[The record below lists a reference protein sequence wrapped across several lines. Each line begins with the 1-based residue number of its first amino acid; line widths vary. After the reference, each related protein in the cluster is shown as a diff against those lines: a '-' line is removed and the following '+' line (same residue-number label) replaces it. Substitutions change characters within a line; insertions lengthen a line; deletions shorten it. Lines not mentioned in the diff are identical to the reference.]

1 MSKQS
6 FVAKAALVGAGAGMA
21 VALSTGVAHATG
33 TKSLMLATPGA
44 NTVVATIANSDM
56 DDSVSCTVWGQGP
69 TYWQAPLSVAPRN
82 SKSVR
87 VVDVPAGNYTI
98 GWDCNGFA
106 QEKHYITVGGTGTPS
121 AKPHTVS

>member
-6 FVAKAALVGAGAGMA
+6 FVAKAALVGAAAGMA
-21 VALSTGVAHATG
+21 VALSSGVAQASG
-33 TKSLMLATPGA
+33 TRSLMLATPGA
-44 NTVVATIANSDM
+44 NTVVATITNSGLDNTE
-56 DDSVSCTVWGQGP
+56 SCTVWGQGP

-106 QEKHYITVGGTGTPS
+106 QEKHYITVGGTDIPS